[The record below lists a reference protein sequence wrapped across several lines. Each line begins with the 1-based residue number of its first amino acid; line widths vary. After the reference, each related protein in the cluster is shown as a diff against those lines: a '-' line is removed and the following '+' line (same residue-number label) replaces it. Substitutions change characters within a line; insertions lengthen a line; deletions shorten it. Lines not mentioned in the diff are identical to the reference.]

1 MIGRDFYIALNKR
14 DAANNKLL
22 EREVKQTTPLT
33 IALKM
38 IKYLR
43 INLTKEMKDMYFEN

>member
-22 EREVKQTTPLT
+22 EREVKKTTPLRV
-33 IALKM
+33 ALKI

-43 INLTKEMKDMYFEN
+43 INLTKGMKNMYVEN